1 MPNFSRNGQPSEA
14 PAPVS
19 SSSKPTE
26 QSSSQ
31 QKIEKYTI
39 TWVDWDGDT
48 LISEKYEKGSWPTYK
63 GLTPTRESENG
74 IDFQFTG
81 WLPEITEVNENRA
94 YVAQYMT
101 INSYEEQTSDK
112 VQVKFLNYDGSI
124 LLESEYN
131 LVQLML
137 IQTLL
142 LHLLL
147 HINNPPLLL
156 NGSIMTV
163 LLFSNPNIE

>member
-1 MPNFSRNGQPSEA
+1 MKKISKFLFFALLVPLVAACDSFMPNFSRNGQPSEA

-101 INSYEEQTSDK
+101 INSS
-112 VQVKFLNYDGSI
+112 
-124 LLESEYN
+124 
-131 LVQLML
+131 
-137 IQTLL
+137 
-142 LHLLL
+142 
-147 HINNPPLLL
+147 
-156 NGSIMTV
+156 
-163 LLFSNPNIE
+163 